1 MAMSLRIYIRVN
13 LTETS
18 TRKLFP
24 VMKMKYRSYYHF
36 IFTVITQRGVFIEQ
50 STLISQIVY
59 SSRTVYK

>member
-50 STLISQIVY
+50 STLI
-59 SSRTVYK
+59 